1 MAQRFSANGR
11 VLVEAADYD
20 RLEKSLAETLELAI
34 TLLNQ
39 VEAREMSAEDASVAL
54 RVAARMDK

>member
-11 VLVEAADYD
+11 VVVEAADYD